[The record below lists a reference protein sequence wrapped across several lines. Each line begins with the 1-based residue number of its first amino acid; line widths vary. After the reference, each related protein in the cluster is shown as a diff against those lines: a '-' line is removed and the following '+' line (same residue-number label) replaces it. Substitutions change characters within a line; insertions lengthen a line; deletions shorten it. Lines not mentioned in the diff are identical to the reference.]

1 MENTLGRE
9 RLLRDENNAESL
21 KNEIIVLL
29 KEHNLSLSQ
38 TRTLFREIVEDIE
51 DSPLNNDLSF
61 SLSPIAL

>member
-9 RLLRDENNAESL
+9 RLLRDENNVESL

-29 KEHNLSLSQ
+29 KGHNLSLSQ

-51 DSPLNNDLSF
+51 DSPLK
-61 SLSPIAL
+61 